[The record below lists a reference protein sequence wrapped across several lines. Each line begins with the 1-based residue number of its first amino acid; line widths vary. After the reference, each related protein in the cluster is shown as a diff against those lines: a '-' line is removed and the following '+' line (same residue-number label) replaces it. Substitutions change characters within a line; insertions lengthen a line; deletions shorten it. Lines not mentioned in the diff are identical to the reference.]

1 MLLKSRYDRLPVQV
15 RFPVEVC
22 IAARHA
28 AKEVRGGIR
37 VRFGSFA
44 PKGSACSDGLVRA
57 ELHRSARVISDLDFF
72 SDGKG
77 IVDLDTEVPHRTL
90 NLGVAE
96 Q

>member
-1 MLLKSRYDRLPVQV
+1 VSDIDTVVVDSLKALDPEW
-15 RFPVEVC
+15 P
-22 IAARHA
+22 
-28 AKEVRGGIR
+28 IR
-37 VRFGSFA
+37 EA
-44 PKGSACSDGLVRA
+44 DINSACLDGPVRA

-77 IVDLDTEVPHRTL
+77 VVDLDTEIPHRTL